1 MMHFLSIIFDHILDF
16 ADNTAIHGPRYISE
30 KSRTLFERFV
40 HVLGISKFSSVF
52 ILEYQIFSDTV
63 ANKYIV

>member
-1 MMHFLSIIFDHILDF
+1 MHFLSIIFDHILDF

-40 HVLGISKFSSVF
+40 HGFGISKFSYVL
-52 ILEYQIFSDTV
+52 ILEYQISSDTV
-63 ANKYIV
+63 AYKYIV

>member
-40 HVLGISKFSSVF
+40 LVFGIS
-52 ILEYQIFSDTV
+52 
-63 ANKYIV
+63 